1 MYTYI
6 HNSLLHLF
14 SLQLVQIAN
23 TILTISQATASNG
36 RSCTELLTLIL
47 SGQLD
52 NTEDE
57 VKSHRVYVLCTYSY
71 VYHPYIEYID
81 SEGLFT
87 LLNRSIVEWSDSCE
101 HAIYV

>member
-1 MYTYI
+1 MLC
-6 HNSLLHLF
+6 SL
-14 SLQLVQIAN
+14 SSQLVQIAN

-57 VKSHRVYVLCTYSY
+57 VKSRHVYVLCTYSY
-71 VYHPYIEYID
+71 VYIIHTYIEYIG
-81 SEGLFT
+81 SEGLRT
-87 LLNRSIVEWSDSCE
+87 LLNRSIVEWSDS
-101 HAIYV
+101 